1 MIPTENQCKQLW
13 EKYNFPEYK
22 RRHVAL
28 VARVARFLANKLTI
42 NNSQASINYTLL
54 VAGAL
59 LHDIDKNIPKKV
71 GEQHPDT
78 AVRILKEEGMEE
90 VAELVKTHS
99 LHTILDPSIS
109 PKTWEEKLLYLAD
122 KMVKEDIITVDTR
135 FALWNDEHLPLD
147 AQKVLDAAYLK
158 AKALEK
164 ELFDRIG
171 FHPEEVA
178 KLA

>member
-122 KMVKEDIITVDTR
+122 KMCKYEVVGVDGR
-135 FALWNDEHLPLD
+135 FALWRAGQLPKKTNDHLVACFPTGE
-147 AQKVLDAAYLK
+147 
-158 AKALEK
+158 ALEK
-164 ELFDRIG
+164 
-171 FHPEEVA
+171 
-178 KLA
+178 